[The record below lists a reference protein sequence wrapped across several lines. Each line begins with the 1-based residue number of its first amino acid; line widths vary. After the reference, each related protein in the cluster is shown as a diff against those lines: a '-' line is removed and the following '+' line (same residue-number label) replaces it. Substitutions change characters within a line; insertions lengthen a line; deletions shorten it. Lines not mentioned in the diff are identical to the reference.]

1 MKEALYLK
9 YRPENFDDVIG
20 QDHVVSVLQNSL
32 KEGTVAHA
40 YLLTGSRGIGKTTIA
55 RIIARALGTTEKD
68 IYEIDA
74 ASNRG
79 IDDIRELREGVRTMP
94 YESKYKVY
102 IIDEV
107 HMLTKEAWNA
117 LLKTLEEPP
126 AHVVFILATTEKE
139 KVPDTVIS
147 RCQTFELARPTK
159 EILEK
164 VLARIAKK
172 EKFSIDDD
180 ALELVAF
187 LADGSFRDAQGVLQK
202 VASYSGDR
210 HITRL
215 EVESAT
221 GAPTRVMLRSFF
233 DAFFAGDLE
242 ALLAV
247 IEKVR
252 TENIDIRQFFKMI
265 LERMRMTLFFSHAPA
280 LALKLAKTL
289 GEDAE
294 YFKSF
299 ATAKNPHLRSAT
311 LLALLD
317 AEEKSAYAS
326 MKTLPLEMAVI
337 DILSKNS
344 EKSSEKSA

>member
-20 QDHVVSVLQNSL
+20 QDHVVGVLKNAL

-94 YESKYKVY
+94 FESKYKVY

-126 AHVVFILATTEKE
+126 AHVIFIMATTEKE

-147 RCQTFELARPTK
+147 RCQSFELKRPSAAD
-159 EILEK
+159 LAL
-164 VLARIAKK
+164 VLKSIAKK
-172 EKFSIDDD
+172 EKFSIESD
-180 ALELVAF
+180 ALELLAF
-187 LADGSFRDAQGVLQK
+187 LADGSFRDAQGLLQK
-202 VASYSGDR
+202 VATLSPDKT
-210 HITRL
+210 ITRE
-215 EVESAT
+215 EVEAST
-221 GAPTRVMLRSFF
+221 GASTRKVLHAFF
-233 DAFFAGDLE
+233 DAFFAGDIALTLSVLE
-242 ALLAV
+242 S
-247 IEKVR
+247 VR
-252 TENIDIRQFFKMI
+252 ESATDMRQFYKML
-265 LERMRMTLFFSHAPA
+265 LERFRVALFFSHAPD
-280 LALKLAKTL
+280 LAKKVAETY
-289 GEDAE
+289 GEDAT

-299 ATAKNPHLRSAT
+299 AEAKNPRLRSAT
-311 LLALLD
+311 LLRFLR
-317 AEEKSAYAS
+317 AEEESSTAS
-326 MKTLPLEMAVI
+326 IKTLPLEVAVI
-337 DILSKNS
+337 EILGEAS
-344 EKSSEKSA
+344 